1 MSKKEITVETPTD
14 KEEVAT
20 VVAEP
25 VKLTNEAS
33 QLYGTPSLVVQSHLS
48 AVEAYIKAM
57 APGMMID
64 DGTGTLWTERLYN
77 AMYSIVT
84 LPKVADMVDGMDGL
98 LVLFNRESKGALYTT
113 YTQRFTYKWNTDEQ
127 TRNLFSNLCY
137 IFYTFAVPDQR
148 KSMGKYI
155 NLTGENNL
163 LKALPAEASQRLS
176 SYLRRLLD

>member
-1 MSKKEITVETPTD
+1 MSNKEITVETPTE

-20 VVAEP
+20 VVTEP

-33 QLYGTPSLVVQSHLS
+33 QLYGTPSLAVQSHLA
-48 AVEAYIKAM
+48 AVEAYVKAM
-57 APGMMID
+57 APGIQVD
-64 DGTGTLWTERLYN
+64 EGTGTMWTERLFN
-77 AMYSIVT
+77 AMNAIVN

-98 LVLFNRESKGALYTT
+98 LAIFNRESKGALYTT
-113 YTQRFTYKWNTDEQ
+113 YTQRFTYKWNVDET

-137 IFYTFAVPDQR
+137 VFYVFAVPDQR

-176 SYLRRLLD
+176 GYLRRLLD